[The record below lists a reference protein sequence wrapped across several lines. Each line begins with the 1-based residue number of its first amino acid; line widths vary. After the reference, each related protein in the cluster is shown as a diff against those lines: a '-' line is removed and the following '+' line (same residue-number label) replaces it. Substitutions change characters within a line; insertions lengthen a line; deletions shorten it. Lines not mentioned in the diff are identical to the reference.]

1 MTGAREY
8 GRALFMLALELGALD
23 EIKNDAYTV
32 KMALD
37 ANPEYKDLLD
47 TPAISKEE
55 KLSLADK
62 AFGGLHFSVS
72 NLVKILSEKHSVR
85 AFSEIYTSTSASRR

>member
-8 GRALFMLALELGALD
+8 GRALFMLALELGALE
-23 EIKNDAYTV
+23 EIKNDAYAV

-47 TPAISKEE
+47 TPAISDRK
-55 KLSLADK
+55 
-62 AFGGLHFSVS
+62 SV
-72 NLVKILSEKHSVR
+72 V
-85 AFSEIYTSTSASRR
+85 